1 MINENEI
8 KRRRSLLLIL
18 VKISAA
24 NHNNLAALLQFIYYI
39 LAIVTILPFT
49 IILELI
55 KKNMVFSSL
64 ERKYA
69 LNSDHYLTL

>member
-18 VKISAA
+18 VKISAV

-49 IILELI
+49 RILGI
-55 KKNMVFSSL
+55 NKKNHSVP
-64 ERKYA
+64 E
-69 LNSDHYLTL
+69 T

>member
-1 MINENEI
+1 MGREA
-8 KRRRSLLLIL
+8 LLLIL

-49 IILELI
+49 RILGI
-55 KKNMVFSSL
+55 NKKNHSVP
-64 ERKYA
+64 E
-69 LNSDHYLTL
+69 T